1 MYNITKT
8 TEDEATVLS
17 VGLSVLVFNTP
28 SPKHL
33 SQMIL
38 SFRQVIFFTS
48 LCFDLGFYRF
58 PGNVCSP

>member
-1 MYNITKT
+1 MYNIIKT

-48 LCFDLGFYRF
+48 LCFDLGFYRLQS
-58 PGNVCSP
+58 VK